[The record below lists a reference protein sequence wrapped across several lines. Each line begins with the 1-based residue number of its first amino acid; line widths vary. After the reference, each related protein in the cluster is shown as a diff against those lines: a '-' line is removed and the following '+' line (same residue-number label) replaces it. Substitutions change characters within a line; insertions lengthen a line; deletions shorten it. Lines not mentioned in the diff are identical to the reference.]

1 MNRSVTNA
9 RAPAKNPLSPR
20 SQPAS
25 AKPAGLG
32 RRLAL
37 LANRRARAPN
47 RRARAPNRQPQAPN
61 RQPQAP
67 NRQPQA
73 PNRQP
78 QAPNRRPPAPQR
90 PKKHRPARRAA
101 NQPPAAERTLD
112 LNSRFT
118 SVVRQS
124 SPITREFADLQRSL
138 REWTASLTGRSSL
151 HNVHNLAVGKPL
163 CCQP

>member
-37 LANRRARAPN
+37 LANPRARAPK
-47 RRARAPNRQPQAPN
+47 RRARAPNRQT
-61 RQPQAP
+61 
-67 NRQPQA
+67 
-73 PNRQP
+73 
-78 QAPNRRPPAPQR
+78 QAPNRRPPALQR
-90 PKKHRPARRAA
+90 PKEHRPARRAA